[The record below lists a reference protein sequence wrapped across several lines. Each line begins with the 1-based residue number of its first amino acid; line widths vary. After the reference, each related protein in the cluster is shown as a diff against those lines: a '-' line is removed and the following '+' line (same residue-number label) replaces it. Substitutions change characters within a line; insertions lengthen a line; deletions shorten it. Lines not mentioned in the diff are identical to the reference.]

1 LGIIRYAFAGFLVTL
16 VLGEADGVSYV
27 ESSQGLGTPAM
38 EGGRTEV
45 EMADVDQDG
54 NPDLVC
60 IGDHGSPYVNTQEH
74 GVMVWFGDGQGTWS
88 VYQNGDFGYGGVAVG
103 DVNNDGHSDVGYG
116 MHHDYSPTDF
126 GDQLIEVALGDGT
139 GMNWQPWDD
148 GLATN
153 GESWGMFCTDLADV
167 DGDGDLDIGSA
178 SFGSGAGLHV
188 YLNQGDGTWVQSWGF
203 LGGNCN
209 MDFVFGDFNGDG
221 FPDIAVAHES
231 GTAYVGDGA
240 GGFTVA
246 DGNLPGT
253 AWSRKGPDLGD
264 ADGDGKDEL
273 SFCNSSGGVE
283 VWKKGL
289 LSTWI
294 SFSGSLPSS
303 GGFDLS
309 QLRDMDGDGLADV
322 VAFGSGNVTVWLGDG
337 AGGWTQAATLS
348 TPSPGDAEAFRAGTD
363 CDHNGYVDIVLVSDE
378 GSWPSYQN
386 HLRFFKESSVPG
398 SLFVRPLEPSPG
410 RVWRGGSV
418 RVIEWT
424 SGVPAV
430 VPGLAK
436 LELSTTGAAG
446 PWMTVASSIPNNGSF
461 QWIVPDGISS
471 TRCWLRYTVTAAFN
485 TASCTSFGAFTIL
498 PSQGCRDPQ
507 VEAALSGNEL
517 VLSWPA
523 VAGVA
528 GYNVFRGLAAYFAP
542 DTVGFSNRVAEL
554 TELETTYADTTG
566 VGDPAVNAFYRVTS
580 VDASGAELGRSRP
593 VGEFDSQT
601 ATVAPRP

>member
-1 LGIIRYAFAGFLVTL
+1 MFVLVIVLVFGAGGRYLSLA
-16 VLGEADGVSYV
+16 VSYV

-38 EGGRTEV
+38 EGGRTEL

-103 DVNNDGHSDVGYG
+103 DVNNDGHLDVGYG

-126 GDQLIEVALGDGT
+126 GDQLLEVALGDGT

-153 GESWGMFCTDLADV
+153 GETWGMFCTDFADV
-167 DGDGDLDIGSA
+167 DGDGDLDIGSN
-178 SFGSGAGLHV
+178 SFGYGAGLHV

-203 LGGNCN
+203 VGGNSG

-221 FPDIAVAHES
+221 FADFAAAHQS
-231 GTAYVGDGA
+231 GTVYAGDGA

-253 AWSRKGPDLGD
+253 ASSRTGPDLGD

-289 LSTWI
+289 PSTWV
-294 SFSGSLPSS
+294 SLSGTLPSS
-303 GGFDLS
+303 GSFDLS
-309 QLRDMDGDGLADV
+309 QLRDMNGDGLADV
-322 VAFGSGNVTVWLGDG
+322 LAFGSANVTVWLGDG
-337 AGGWTQAATLS
+337 AGGWTQAATFS
-348 TPSPGDAEAFRAGTD
+348 TPSPGYSEAFRAGTD
-363 CDHNGYVDIVLVSDE
+363 CDHNGYVDIVLVSEE
-378 GSWPSYQN
+378 GSWPNELN
-386 HLRFFKESSVPG
+386 HLRFFREASVPG
-398 SLFVRPLEPSPG
+398 SLFVRPLAPGPG

-446 PWMTVASSIPNNGSF
+446 PWMTIASSIPNNGSF

-471 TRCWLRYTVTAAFN
+471 TRCWLRYTVMAAFN
-485 TASCTSFGAFTIL
+485 TASCMSFGAFTIT
-498 PSQGCRDPQ
+498 PSPGCTDPQ
-507 VEAALSGNEL
+507 VEAALSGSEL

-523 VAGVA
+523 VPGVA
-528 GYNVFRGLAAYFAP
+528 GYNVFRGYEAFFSP

-554 TELETTYADTTG
+554 TALETTYADTAG
-566 VGDPAVNAFYRVTS
+566 VGNPALNAFYRVTS
-580 VDASGAELGRSRP
+580 VGGTGAELGRSQP
-593 VGEFDSQT
+593 VGEFDTPTGT
-601 ATVAPRP
+601 ATARP